1 VSDAPEAYVER
12 MLGAIVGV
20 EIEIARLEGKWK
32 MSQNR
37 SAEDVDGVI
46 AGLASS
52 ADERERAVAEIVR
65 ARRGASRT
73 DTP

>member
-1 VSDAPEAYVER
+1 
-12 MLGAIVGV
+12 
-20 EIEIARLEGKWK
+20 

-46 AGLASS
+46 EGLGRS

-65 ARRGASRT
+65 ARKPSERA
-73 DTP
+73 